1 MSAYPPVEELLP
13 HGPEARCVDR
23 IVDFV
28 PGGALT
34 AELDVRPGLVLYD
47 ARREGIPAW
56 GGIEIMAQAAGL
68 RQGLVARSRG
78 AGRPRLGYLIGVRE
92 FRAAAPLLAHGKTL
106 EIVAECR
113 AADAGGLAR
122 FECRIRAHERECVSA
137 LLTVWRA
144 PDNDEGEE

>member
-1 MSAYPPVEELLP
+1 MNAYPPVEELLP

-28 PGGALT
+28 PDGALT
-34 AELDVRPGLVLYD
+34 AALDVRPELVLYD
-47 ARREGIPAW
+47 ARRHGIPAW

-68 RQGLVARSRG
+68 HQGLVARSRG
-78 AGRPRLGYLIGVRE
+78 AGRPHLGYLIGVRE
-92 FRAAAPLLAHGKTL
+92 FRAAESLLAHGKTL

-122 FECRIRAHERECVSA
+122 FDCRILWNGQERVSA